1 MSNFGK
7 AGPVSEPT
15 FTESG
20 AFLPSYA
27 GGKETPQACRNL
39 APVMA
44 KVARKS
50 AGRPKAAPTVKS
62 NFVSASSPFAGFF
75 QRTGLQSGLFFLLAV
90 LLYANTLTHGFVQ
103 DDAIVI
109 TDNMF
114 TKQGVKG
121 IPGILTKDTF
131 FGFFK
136 VEGKETLVSGGRY
149 RPLTLVLFALLYEV
163 FGLDPFPYHLLT
175 VLLYALTCVLLYRV
189 LLLLLRKHSGL
200 GAGVAWMAT
209 LLFTVHPIH
218 TEVVAN
224 IKGCDE
230 IVALLG
236 SLGATALVFRY
247 ADTGRWLWAVLA
259 GVAFFGACLSKENAA
274 TFVLVIPLAL
284 WYFRPG
290 PLAQLLRA
298 SLPVWVGFAVFFV
311 IRGAI
316 LNWKFGGAPL
326 ELMNNPFL
334 KIVDGRWVPF
344 SFGEKL
350 ATIFFTAGKYL
361 QLLVWP
367 HPLTHDYYPRFIG
380 IKTFA
385 DAEVLLSAGVYLF
398 LIGMAV
404 RGLARREPLSFSIWF
419 YLLTFS
425 IVSNLVF
432 PIGTNMGER
441 FAFMPSVGFC
451 LGAAFLLLHLPGW
464 KLPMVL
470 VLGIAVLFSV
480 KTLLRNPVW
489 ASNERLFFT
498 DVHTSVN
505 SAKIN
510 NACGG
515 VLFEK
520 AQAEKDSVQREALL
534 RQALRYADRAIE
546 IYPNYKDAL
555 ITRAGCRF
563 YLKDYDGAVADYRIA
578 VALAPDDGRLRTYL
592 ALALRETGKY
602 YGEKR
607 GDLSRAL
614 QHLRESWQINPND
627 AETARLLGVAY
638 GVQDQAQE
646 ALRWFLKA
654 VEMAPEN
661 AGYLFDLGTAYY
673 LAGDKSKGEAYRKR
687 AMELDT
693 NLIKQK

>member
-1 MSNFGK
+1 M
-7 AGPVSEPT
+7 
-15 FTESG
+15 
-20 AFLPSYA
+20 
-27 GGKETPQACRNL
+27 
-39 APVMA
+39 
-44 KVARKS
+44 
-50 AGRPKAAPTVKS
+50 
-62 NFVSASSPFAGFF
+62 FA
-75 QRTGLQSGLFFLLAV
+75 LAV
-90 LLYANTLTHGFVQ
+90 LLYANTLGHGFVQ

-114 TKQGVKG
+114 TTQGVRG
-121 IPGILTKDTF
+121 IPGILSKDTF

-149 RPLTLVLFALLYEV
+149 RPLTLVLFALMYEV
-163 FGLDPFPYHLLT
+163 FGASPFPYHLLT
-175 VLLYALTCVLLYRV
+175 VLLFAATCVLLYRV
-189 LLLLLRKHSGL
+189 LLLLLRGWSADAAPL
-200 GAGVAWMAT
+200 VAWIAS
-209 LLFTVHPIH
+209 LLFVVHPIH

-236 SLGATALVFRY
+236 SLGALWLVFRY
-247 ADTGRWLWAVLA
+247 ADTGRALWAVLA
-259 GVAFFGACLSKENAA
+259 GVVFFLACLSKENAV
-274 TFVLVIPLAL
+274 TFTVVIPLAL
-284 WYFRPG
+284 WYFRG
-290 PLAQLLRA
+290 YKTWAALRTT
-298 SLPVWVGFAVFFV
+298 LPIWVGFAVFFV

-316 LNWKFGGAPL
+316 LNWRFGGTPM

-334 KIVDGRWVPF
+334 KVEGGQWVPF
-344 SFGEKL
+344 SPAEKL
-350 ATIFFTAGKYL
+350 ATILFTLGKYV

-385 DAEVLLSAGVYLF
+385 DGWVLLSGALYL
-398 LIGMAV
+398 LMVWWAV
-404 RGLARREPLSFSIWF
+404 RGLQRREPLSFGIWF
-419 YLLTFS
+419 YLLTIS

-451 LGAAFLLLHLPGW
+451 LVAALLLARLPDWRVPLGAALS
-464 KLPMVL
+464 
-470 VLGIAVLFSV
+470 IAVLFSL
-480 KTLLRNPVW
+480 KTLTRNPVW

-498 DVHTSVN
+498 DAQTSVN

-520 AQAEKDSVQREALL
+520 AQAEQDSLQREGLL
-534 RQALRYADRAIE
+534 RRALEYADRAVS

-555 ITRAGCRF
+555 TTRAGCRF
-563 YLKDYDGAVADYRIA
+563 YLRDYDEAVEDYRLA
-578 VALAPDDGRLRTYL
+578 VALAPNDDRLRSYL

-607 GDLSRAL
+607 GDLSKAL
-614 QHLRESWQINPND
+614 QHLRESWQVNPKD

-638 GVQDQAQE
+638 GIQGQPQE
-646 ALRWFLKA
+646 ALKWFEKA
-654 VEMAPEN
+654 VEMAPDN
-661 AGYLFDLGTAYY
+661 ASYLFDLGTAYY
-673 LAGDKSKGEAYRKR
+673 LAGDKVRGEAYRSR
-687 AMELDT
+687 AIALDPEVV
-693 NLIKQK
+693 KHK

>member
-1 MSNFGK
+1 M
-7 AGPVSEPT
+7 
-15 FTESG
+15 
-20 AFLPSYA
+20 
-27 GGKETPQACRNL
+27 
-39 APVMA
+39 
-44 KVARKS
+44 
-50 AGRPKAAPTVKS
+50 
-62 NFVSASSPFAGFF
+62 FA
-75 QRTGLQSGLFFLLAV
+75 LAV
-90 LLYANTLTHGFVQ
+90 LLYANTLGHGFVQ

-114 TKQGVKG
+114 TTQGVRG
-121 IPGILTKDTF
+121 IPGILSKDTF

-149 RPLTLVLFALLYEV
+149 RPLTLVLFALMYEV
-163 FGLDPFPYHLLT
+163 FGASPFPYHLLT
-175 VLLYALTCVLLYRV
+175 VLLFAATCALLYRV
-189 LLLLLRKHSGL
+189 LLLLLRGWSAETAPL
-200 GAGVAWMAT
+200 VAWIAS
-209 LLFTVHPIH
+209 LLFVVHPIH

-236 SLGATALVFRY
+236 SLGALWLVFRY
-247 ADTGRWLWAVLA
+247 ADTERALWAVLA
-259 GVAFFGACLSKENAA
+259 GVVFFLACLSKENAV
-274 TFVLVIPLAL
+274 TFTVVIPLAL
-284 WYFRPG
+284 WYFRG
-290 PLAQLLRA
+290 YKTGAALRTT
-298 SLPVWVGFAVFFV
+298 LPIWVGFAVFFI

-316 LNWKFGGAPL
+316 LNWRFGGTPM

-334 KIVDGRWVPF
+334 KVEGTQWVPF
-344 SFGEKL
+344 SPAEKL
-350 ATIFFTAGKYL
+350 ATILFTLGKYV

-385 DAEVLLSAGVYLF
+385 DGWVLLSGALYL
-398 LIGMAV
+398 LMVWWAV
-404 RGLARREPLSFSIWF
+404 RGLQRREPLSFGIWF
-419 YLLTFS
+419 YLLTIS

-451 LGAAFLLLHLPGW
+451 LVAALLLARLPDWRVSLGAALS
-464 KLPMVL
+464 
-470 VLGIAVLFSV
+470 IAVLFSL
-480 KTLLRNPVW
+480 KTLTRNPVW

-498 DVHTSVN
+498 DAQTSVN

-520 AQAEKDSVQREALL
+520 AQAEQDSLQREGLL
-534 RQALRYADRAIE
+534 RRALEYADRAVS

-555 ITRAGCRF
+555 TTRAGCRF
-563 YLKDYDGAVADYRIA
+563 YLRDYDGAVEDYRLA
-578 VALAPDDGRLRTYL
+578 VALAPNDDRLRSYL

-607 GDLSRAL
+607 GDLPKAL
-614 QHLRESWQINPND
+614 QHLRESWQVNPKD

-638 GVQDQAQE
+638 GIQGQPQE
-646 ALRWFLKA
+646 ALKWFEKA
-654 VEMAPEN
+654 VGMAPDN
-661 AGYLFDLGTAYY
+661 ASYLFDLGTAYY
-673 LAGDKSKGEAYRKR
+673 LAGDKVRGEAYRSR
-687 AMELDT
+687 AIALDPEVV
-693 NLIKQK
+693 KHK